1 MLIPHDDDQQ
11 RDTQRALHGIDAPP
25 AEPVLN
31 RRSALRPSD
40 PKSQRT
46 CLRNIICP
54 AILSFREPAWPVL
67 RACPRAPTLM
77 RELGVW
83 NLHSSRWLAGVSA
96 CADAMVDWGRCKSPT
111 DARCSF
117 SAIDR
122 GRKELHA
129 GRSCN
134 LECHVGTS
142 PSATTIWHLHLLE
155 TTRCAGVRHR
165 RRRGWNWPL
174 SRVVGSRLGS

>member
-54 AILSFREPAWPVL
+54 AILSFREPASP
-67 RACPRAPTLM
+67 
-77 RELGVW
+77 
-83 NLHSSRWLAGVSA
+83 SRIQRVTSMGARRLESPLQAKRLAA
-96 CADAMVDWGRCKSPT
+96 FRNRADATMAWCWCR
-111 DARCSF
+111 
-117 SAIDR
+117 
-122 GRKELHA
+122 
-129 GRSCN
+129 
-134 LECHVGTS
+134 
-142 PSATTIWHLHLLE
+142 
-155 TTRCAGVRHR
+155 
-165 RRRGWNWPL
+165 
-174 SRVVGSRLGS
+174 